1 MSTKL
6 PTRGVDV
13 LRIAGVIA
21 FSMFSLVKRE
31 RVRNNKL
38 KRRAL
43 HVKQRKEYVQQKK
56 IDKLPRRK
64 L

>member
-31 RVRNNKL
+31 RIRNNKF
-38 KRRAL
+38 
-43 HVKQRKEYVQQKK
+43 
-56 IDKLPRRK
+56 D
-64 L
+64 